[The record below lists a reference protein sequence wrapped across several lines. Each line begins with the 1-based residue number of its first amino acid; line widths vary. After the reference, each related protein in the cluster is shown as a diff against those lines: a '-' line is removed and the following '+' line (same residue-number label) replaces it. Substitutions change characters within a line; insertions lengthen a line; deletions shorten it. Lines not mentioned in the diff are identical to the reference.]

1 MIGSENGDSMREWLG
16 KVRRISSQI
25 VYLEVMKISSYQ
37 VEQGEAT

>member
-1 MIGSENGDSMREWLG
+1 MIGSDNGDPMREWLG

-25 VYLEVMKISSYQ
+25 MYLQVMKITWYQ